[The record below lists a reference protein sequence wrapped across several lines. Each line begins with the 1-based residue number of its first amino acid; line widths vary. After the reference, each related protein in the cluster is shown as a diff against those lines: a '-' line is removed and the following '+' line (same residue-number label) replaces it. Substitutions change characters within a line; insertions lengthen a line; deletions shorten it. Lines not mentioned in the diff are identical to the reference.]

1 MLRGGLDGRV
11 VWTRPSYSGLLGAAA
26 GFIAA
31 LTPSL
36 LPRAVP
42 FMIVVA
48 AVGITAG
55 YAVGSAIEW
64 FARSVARI
72 EAWYPD
78 RKVTTVTLLVTW
90 GPALGFTPIAVAL
103 QEIQQSELNMPRAV
117 PGSLVLITAS
127 VGLGALFI
135 LFGRCIRK
143 LVRLIASAV
152 DRIPPLARWVKHS
165 RERVRWT
172 RVGVSLVFTMVTF
185 GGLNAAFDWL
195 TDVYDRTNSDA
206 TDQVAAGLGVNSGST
221 ASPLSWDTLGREGRY
236 FVSNTMSREAISDIT
251 SRPAEQ
257 PIRLYVGMQQAESFE
272 DRAAL
277 AVQELDRVDAWSR
290 EYLVIFGVTGTGWVD
305 PDAINA
311 LEVVTGGN
319 VTTVATQYS
328 AVPSWIGFV
337 IDSQTTIN
345 QNAATIDAVVRRWNQ
360 LPKNERPELVLFGES
375 LGSMGTQGAWAAG
388 ATPEEV
394 TEDVKRII
402 WVGPPAESTL
412 WKSWQA
418 ERTAG
423 PAWDPVIGDG
433 RITRVLV
440 QTDDPDRYDEHE
452 APTIVFA
459 AHANDPVVY
468 WRPDLF
474 YREAD
479 WTLPPHGPGVM
490 PSLRWFPFITG
501 FQVGMDLISGG
512 APPEVGHN
520 YSADMAAA
528 VALGV
533 GNPEW
538 TTRDTV
544 MLQEVLPQF
553 RYETG

>member
-1 MLRGGLDGRV
+1 MV
-11 VWTRPSYSGLLGAAA
+11 
-26 GFIAA
+26 
-31 LTPSL
+31 
-36 LPRAVP
+36 
-42 FMIVVA
+42 VVA

-55 YAVGSAIEW
+55 YAAGSAIEW

-72 EAWYPD
+72 KAWYPN

-117 PGSLVLITAS
+117 PGSLVLIIAS
-127 VGLGALFI
+127 VGLGAVLI
-135 LFGRCIRK
+135 LVGRCLRK
-143 LVRLIASAV
+143 LVRLVASAV

-172 RVGVSLVFTMVTF
+172 RVGVSLVFTLLVF
-185 GGLNAAFDWL
+185 GGLNAAFGWL

-206 TDQVAAGLGVNSGST
+206 TDQVAAGLGVNSGSS
-221 ASPLSWDTLGREGRY
+221 ASPLPWDTLGREGRY
-236 FVSNTMSREAISDIT
+236 FVSNTMSAEEISEIT

-257 PIRLYVGMQQAESFE
+257 PIRLYVGMQQAETFD

-290 EYLVIFGVTGTGWVD
+290 EYLVVFGVTGTGWVD

-345 QNAATIDAVVRRWNQ
+345 QNAATIDAVVRKWKQ
-360 LPKNERPELVLFGES
+360 LPKNERPKLVLFGES
-375 LGSMGTQGAWAAG
+375 LGSMGTQGAWSAE

-394 TEDVKRII
+394 TENIKRII

-418 ERTAG
+418 ERTSG

-433 RITRVLV
+433 GITRVLV
-440 QTDDPDRYDEHE
+440 QTDDPDRYDEHP

-490 PSLRWFPFITG
+490 PSLQWFPFITG

-533 GNPEW
+533 GNPQW
-538 TTRDTV
+538 NTRDTV
-544 MLQEVLPQF
+544 ILQEVLPQF

>member
-1 MLRGGLDGRV
+1 
-11 VWTRPSYSGLLGAAA
+11 
-26 GFIAA
+26 
-31 LTPSL
+31 
-36 LPRAVP
+36 
-42 FMIVVA
+42 MIVVA

-55 YAVGSAIEW
+55 YAAGSAIEW

-72 EAWYPD
+72 DAWYPN
-78 RKVTTVTLLVTW
+78 RRVTTVTLIFTW
-90 GPALGFTPIAVAL
+90 GPALGFTPLAVAL
-103 QEIQQSELNMPRAV
+103 QEIQQSELNMPQAV
-117 PGSLVLITAS
+117 PGSLVLIVAS

-135 LFGRCIRK
+135 FIGRCIRK
-143 LVRLIASAV
+143 FVRLIASAV
-152 DRIPPLARWVKHS
+152 NRIPPIARWVMVSH
-165 RERVRWT
+165 ERNRWT
-172 RVGVSLVFTMVTF
+172 RVGAALGFTLIALAGV
-185 GGLNAAFDWL
+185 NAAFNWL
-195 TDVYDRTNSDA
+195 TGVYDRTNSDA
-206 TDQVAAGLGVNSGST
+206 TDQLAADLGVNSGSL

-236 FVSNTMSREAISDIT
+236 FVSNAMSPKTIAEIT

-257 PIRLYVGMQQAESFE
+257 PIRLYVGMQQADTFE
-272 DRAAL
+272 GRATL

-345 QNAATIDAVVRRWNQ
+345 QNAATIDAVVRKWKQ
-360 LPKNERPELVLFGES
+360 LPKDERPKLVLFGES
-375 LGSMGTQGAWAAG
+375 LGSMGTQGAWDAK

-394 TEDVKRII
+394 TEDIQRII

-418 ERTAG
+418 ERAAG

-440 QTDDPDRYDEHE
+440 QTDDPDRYDEHS

-533 GNPEW
+533 GNPQW
-538 TTRDTV
+538 NTRDTV
-544 MLQEVLPQF
+544 TLQEVLPQF